1 MKKFFTLIIAAL
13 FSISLQAQTPL
24 TEAVDFTATDHE
36 GNEINLFE
44 ILDGGQYVLID
55 FFYSTCGGCP
65 EVATNMVDAY
75 YQLGCNEH
83 DVFFM
88 EVSASDHPN
97 SAATWINTYSIP
109 YPTIHNDFYG
119 TTIEGQ
125 GTDICNLYQV
135 ELYPTLILIAPDRQI
150 VHQDI
155 YPVHSPEDII
165 NPLVQAGIEEHPC
178 DGQEATTLIDVV
190 KEKSTKIDVK
200 FTPNAAAVSYYYMI
214 SEEANLPAE
223 AVQVEG
229 TQQTG
234 EYTHTFTGLTPNT
247 IYNIYTVSVDD
258 LGNLE
263 GFETAQAAT
272 LCEGG
277 EGMAQIDVT
286 VELANNNGTDVVR
299 LTAEPND
306 ETAEYHYSAIT
317 VALYEENT
325 AVALDA
331 IMHDNYPLCDVD
343 VWDIPVVNLNPTADY
358 YVVAIGL
365 NGEGEWGDV
374 CLTPFNVS
382 TLGVSE
388 MTMNNVE
395 IYPNPASSVI
405 NIKSDMNGEGQVSLI
420 DMTGRVVKDVNV
432 TDMSNATINV
442 EDMSNGIYFIK
453 IQQENK
459 YRIDKVVIK

>member
-13 FSISLQAQTPL
+13 LSISLQAQTPL

-36 GNEINLFE
+36 GNEIHLFE

-55 FFYSTCGGCP
+55 FFYSSCP
-65 EVATNMVDAY
+65 NCPAVATNMVDAY
-75 YQLGCNEH
+75 YRLGCNEH

-88 EVSASDHPN
+88 EISVTDHPN
-97 SAATWINTYSIP
+97 SAANWINTYNIP

-119 TTIEGQ
+119 TTPAGQ
-125 GTDICNLYQV
+125 GYDICGAYGI
-135 ELYPTLILIAPDRQI
+135 ESYPTTILIAPDRQI
-150 VHQDI
+150 VYQDI
-155 YPVHSPEDII
+155 WPVHSPEDII
-165 NPLVQAGIEEHPC
+165 TPLVEVGIEEHPC
-178 DGQEATTLIDVV
+178 SGQEATALIDVV

-234 EYTHTFTGLTPNT
+234 EYTHTFTGLTPDT
-247 IYNIYTVSVDD
+247 EYNIYTVSVDE

-263 GFETAQAAT
+263 GFEVAQAAT

-277 EGMAQIDVT
+277 EGMAQINVA
-286 VELANNNGTDVVR
+286 VELAKNDGVDVLR
-299 LTAEPND
+299 LTAEPNN
-306 ETAEYHYSAIT
+306 ETSEYHYGTIT

-331 IMHDNYPLCDVD
+331 IMHDNHPLCDVD
-343 VWDIPVVNLNPTADY
+343 VWDLPVVNLNPTADY
-358 YVVAIGL
+358 YVVAIGM

-405 NIKSDMNGEGQVSLI
+405 NVKSDMNGEGQVSLI
-420 DMTGRVVKDVNV
+420 DMTGRVVKNVNV
-432 TDMSNATINV
+432 TDISNATINV

-453 IQQENK
+453 IQQENNSI
-459 YRIDKVVIK
+459 IDKVVIK

>member
-36 GNEINLFE
+36 GNEIHLFE
-44 ILDGGQYVLID
+44 ILDRGQYVLID
-55 FFYSTCGGCP
+55 FFFSSCNNCP
-65 EVATNMVDAY
+65 EVTTNMVDAY

-88 EVSASDHPN
+88 EISSSDHPN
-97 SAATWINTYSIP
+97 SAANYINTYNVP

-119 TTIEGQ
+119 TTIAGQ
-125 GTDICNLYQV
+125 GFDINNLY
-135 ELYPTLILIAPDRQI
+135 EIPSWPTLVLIAPDRQI
-150 VHQDI
+150 VYQDI
-155 YPVHSPEDII
+155 WPVHSPEDII
-165 NPLVQAGIEEHPC
+165 TPLVEAGIGEYPC
-178 DGQEATTLIDVV
+178 SGQEATTLIDVV

-234 EYTHTFTGLTPNT
+234 EYTHTFTDLTPDT
-247 IYNIYTVSVDD
+247 EYTIYTVSVDD

-263 GFETAQAAT
+263 GFEVAQAAT

-277 EGMAQIDVT
+277 EGMAQINVA
-286 VELANNNGTDVVR
+286 VELANNNGTDVLR

-306 ETAEYHYSAIT
+306 ETSEYHYGTMT
-317 VALYEENT
+317 VAIYEENT
-325 AVALDA
+325 AVAVDA
-331 IMHDNYPLCDVD
+331 IMHDNYPLCDVN

-358 YVVAIGL
+358 YVVAIGM

-382 TLGVSE
+382 ELGVSE

-405 NIKSDMNGEGQVSLI
+405 NIKSGMNGEGQVSLI

-432 TDMSNATINV
+432 TDMSDATINV

-459 YRIDKVVIK
+459 YSIDKVIIK